1 MAFVNLS
8 RRELHCKI
16 VYYGPGLGGKTTNLA
31 VLHQRLPA
39 DRRSE
44 MVRLQTPGERT
55 LYFDFLPLDL
65 GEIGGLRTRFHL
77 YTVPGQVSLRATRR
91 LVLHGADGI
100 IFVADSDPARFFANR
115 HSLDDL
121 RQNLARLGRPLES
134 LPLVFQYNKRDHPGA
149 LDRLQLDRL
158 LNAGARPVFEAVA
171 VRGEGVAETLRTILQ
186 LVLAELARSQPRRA
200 VRA

>member
-1 MAFVNLS
+1 MAFVNLA

-39 DRRSE
+39 DRRSQ

-65 GEIGGLRTRFHL
+65 GEIRGLRTRFHL

-91 LVLHGADGI
+91 LVLQGADGI
-100 IFVADSDPARFFANR
+100 VFVADSEPARFFANR
-115 HSLDDL
+115 HSYDDL

-134 LPLVFQYNKRDHPGA
+134 LPLVFQYNQRDRPGA
-149 LDRLQLDRL
+149 LARVQLDRL
-158 LNAGARPVFEAVA
+158 LNAAGRPVFEAVA
-171 VRGEGVAETLRTILQ
+171 VRGEGVAETLRAILQ
-186 LVLAELARSQPRRA
+186 CVLAEISGQPTRRA

>member
-1 MAFVNLS
+1 MAFVNLA

-39 DRRSE
+39 DRRSQ

-65 GEIGGLRTRFHL
+65 GEIRGLRTRFHL

-91 LVLHGADGI
+91 LVLQGADGI
-100 IFVADSDPARFFANR
+100 IFVADSEPVRFFANR
-115 HSLDDL
+115 HSYDDL

-134 LPLVFQYNKRDHPGA
+134 LPLVFQYNQRDRPGA
-149 LDRLQLDRL
+149 LARVQLDRL
-158 LNAGARPVFEAVA
+158 LNAAGRPVFEAVA
-171 VRGEGVAETLRTILQ
+171 VRGEGVAETLRAILQ
-186 LVLAELARSQPRRA
+186 CVLAEISGQPTRRA